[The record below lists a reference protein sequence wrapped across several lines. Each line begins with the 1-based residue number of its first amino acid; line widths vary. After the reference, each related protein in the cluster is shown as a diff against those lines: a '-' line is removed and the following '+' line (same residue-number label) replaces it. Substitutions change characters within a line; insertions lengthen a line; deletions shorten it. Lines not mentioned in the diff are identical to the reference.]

1 MANKLAVGNVL
12 NEAFKFGLHRWTS
25 VLRFFWA
32 PAILSVG
39 VGVGLFFLIFDIQ
52 AIEAFDETQGFPD
65 FGEILRMSVPGAAL
79 VALIGYLAMLAL
91 FSGAM
96 ASVYRLVALGEE
108 RPGVFQLRFDGP
120 AQRVFWVLIILGVI
134 GMIIQ
139 GASFLAALAFA
150 GLSPGAFFQGGA
162 EFFRYVMEAETTG
175 AQPTPEEIAPF
186 MSIVGVVVLAF
197 FIAAIPL
204 IIVNVR
210 LAPFAA
216 GSAAENRLLLLGSF
230 DLTKG
235 NFWAVFG
242 AFLLVFL
249 LMMVIGLVFQ
259 LAVGVFELLSTL
271 LTTMGGSVALVGV
284 IVSII
289 VAGATVFYQAFMY
302 GVQLSMQAI
311 IYRRLKTGQ

>member
-12 NEAFKFGLHRWTS
+12 NEAFKFGLHRWAS

-52 AIEAFDETQGFPD
+52 AIEALDELQDFPAL
-65 FGEILRMSVPGAAL
+65 GEILRMPGPVAGL
-79 VALIGYLAMLAL
+79 VALIGYLAILAL

-96 ASVYRLVALGEE
+96 ASIYRLVALGEA

-120 AQRVFWVLIILGVI
+120 AQRVFWALIIIGVI

-162 EFFRYVMEAETTG
+162 EFFRYVMEAETG
-175 AQPTPEEIAPF
+175 AEPTPQDMAPF
-186 MSIVGVVVLAF
+186 MSTVGVLVLAF

-210 LAPFAA
+210 LAPFVA
-216 GSAAENRLLLLGSF
+216 GSAAENRLLLLGSLN
-230 DLTKG
+230 LTKG

-242 AFLLVFL
+242 TFLLVFL
-249 LMMVIGLVFQ
+249 LMMIIGLVFQ
-259 LAVGVFELLSTL
+259 LAIGIAELLSTL
-271 LTTMGGSVALVGV
+271 LSTMGGSVALVGV
-284 IVSII
+284 IVSVV